1 MRPRLLELYAALL
14 RRLPIAGGQTR
25 LSFNA
30 LTRWM
35 YRDVSAL
42 HQTNLK
48 SGHSICVD
56 VHDYHGRVLHLFG
69 TGDIKVGELTQSLLR
84 EGDCFLDIGANY
96 GSIGLAASQAVGNE
110 GSVHLFE
117 PQPLL
122 AAAIRK
128 AIDGDADPQRL
139 HLHQAAVSDRAG
151 QLNLYCAPHHTGL
164 ASLSPDP
171 TRRRDWNAI
180 EVAVLD
186 IHSVLQQHVAPRD
199 FGVKLD
205 IEGHEPKVLPAILDD
220 PGCRFAITEACSN
233 AEEIFTLCADRGF
246 QIYGLEKRI
255 CRRRVRRLDHPR
267 DLSSHHDVVAIRSC
281 RMRQPPPISC
291 SFRRLA
297 AILD

>member
-1 MRPRLLELYAALL
+1 VRL
-14 RRLPIAGGQTR
+14 R
-25 LSFNA
+25 
-30 LTRWM
+30 
-35 YRDVSAL
+35 
-42 HQTNLK
+42 
-48 SGHSICVD
+48 SGHEIVVD
-56 VHDYHGRVLHLFG
+56 VHDHDGRVLHIFG

-96 GSIGLAASQAVGNE
+96 GSIGLAASGAVGVE
-110 GSVHLFE
+110 GPVHLFE
-117 PQPLL
+117 PQPPL
-122 AAAIRK
+122 ATAIRK
-128 AIDGDADPQRL
+128 AIDGDALPQRL

-186 IHSVLQQHVAPRD
+186 IYSVLQQHVAPRD

-233 AEEIFTLCADRGF
+233 AEEIFTLRGPRFSDIRFGEADLPPTSPPPRPPPR
-246 QIYGLEKRI
+246 LELSS
-255 CRRRVRRLDHPR
+255 RRRSDPQLPNASTATDLMLFQAPRRDT
-267 DLSSHHDVVAIRSC
+267 
-281 RMRQPPPISC
+281 
-291 SFRRLA
+291 
-297 AILD
+297 

>member
-1 MRPRLLELYAALL
+1 
-14 RRLPIAGGQTR
+14 
-25 LSFNA
+25 
-30 LTRWM
+30 
-35 YRDVSAL
+35 
-42 HQTNLK
+42 
-48 SGHSICVD
+48 VD
-56 VHDYHGRVLHLFG
+56 VHDHDGRVLHIFG

-96 GSIGLAASQAVGNE
+96 GSIGLAASGAVGVE
-110 GSVHLFE
+110 GPVHLFE
-117 PQPLL
+117 PQPPL
-122 AAAIRK
+122 ATAIRK
-128 AIDGDADPQRL
+128 AIDGDALPQRL

-186 IHSVLQQHVAPRD
+186 IYSVLQQHVAPRD

-291 SFRRLA
+291 SFRHLA